1 MIKIK
6 FFILPTSEA
15 EYAVIDKSQL
25 TVVTIEQRFF
35 LWQSFPHSQELENRL
50 RLQDGTLEK
59 ISGLAK
65 SIKQNTSSVGQKII
79 KEDIKSLKCKHR
91 DLENRL
97 ESAKQEMGSYLNS
110 VLKAER
116 SSAKREKFPLPGGEA
131 QVASDAREA
140 TRDSA
145 AVGKLEEGS
154 EINKVSG
161 RDCISKHRVW
171 EWRGAGIWKEGRESS
186 LLIS

>member
-1 MIKIK
+1 MQKLEGHVQEHHSYQVCIADLNTELDTISKEFVSFSDKPVDQIG
-6 FFILPTSEA
+6 A
-15 EYAVIDKSQL
+15 EEKLQEL
-25 TVVTIEQRFF
+25 
-35 LWQSFPHSQELENRL
+35 QELENRL

-116 SSAKREKFPLPGGEA
+116 SSAKTEKFPLPGGEA

-161 RDCISKHRVW
+161 RDCISKHRV
-171 EWRGAGIWKEGRESS
+171 
-186 LLIS
+186 